1 MDTLPKISL
10 QRIASSDTRSEE
22 LDALY
27 STCQDYGFF
36 YLVDHGLSEWK
47 VKETIQASHDFFNLP
62 QSIKQRYNHSSQ
74 SVFPATSRGY
84 SPLYGEMLHPGEGND
99 PKEVFD
105 VGIESDSSGRPF
117 LGPTNLPDNDVAPNF
132 SKFLFSLQS
141 DVMNDIVPILGKAFA
156 EILGMGSDWYLRYFN
171 SPTLLQRVIRYP
183 PNNGAAGKHTD
194 NGFFTLLLQ
203 EELSSCS
210 LKVWFK
216 DHWVSVPS
224 LPGSLIVNL
233 GDMFQELSDDRFM
246 STPHQVEHNGDTDR
260 ISLPFFLYPDIDSQ
274 LSSPSGKR
282 SFEVAEVMLRNFLS
296 IWETNDGAGRAIE
309 LQ

>member
-1 MDTLPKISL
+1 MDAFPKISL
-10 QRIASSDTRSEE
+10 QKLSSSEMRLDE
-22 LDALY
+22 LDILY
-27 STCQDYGFF
+27 STCQNYGFF
-36 YLVDHGLSEWK
+36 YLIDHGLSEK
-47 VKETIQASHDFFNLP
+47 KIKDTIKASYDFFNLP
-62 QSIKQRYNHSSQ
+62 KLVKERYNHSSQ
-74 SVFPATSRGY
+74 GVFPATSRGY
-84 SPLYGEMLHPGEGND
+84 TPLYGEILHPGEGND
-99 PKEVFD
+99 PKEIFD
-105 VGIESDSSGRPF
+105 VGIENDSSGRPF
-117 LGPTNLPDNDVAPNF
+117 LGPTNLPDNEVAPNF
-132 SKFLFSLQS
+132 SRFLLSLQS
-141 DVMNDIVPILGKAFA
+141 DIMDDVVPVLGKAFA
-156 EILGMGSDWYLRYFN
+156 EILGMDSDWFKRHFN

-203 EELSSCS
+203 EDLPSCS

-233 GDMFQELSDDRFM
+233 GDMLQELSDDRFM
-246 STPHQVEHNGDTDR
+246 STPHQVEHNGGTDR
-260 ISLPFFLYPDIDSQ
+260 ISLPFFIYPDIDSR

-282 SFEVAEVMLRNFLS
+282 SFEVAEVMLSNFLS